1 MSKNFQK
8 VLAAF
13 DSIPHD
19 PLLAKLAAYGINSSN
34 CLLLENYLTD
44 RFQRVRLGN
53 QFSNWCSLTRGIPKG
68 SVLGPLLFNINDL
81 FLVGL

>member
-1 MSKNFQK
+1 M
-8 VLAAF
+8 LAAF

-19 PLLAKLAAYGINSSN
+19 LLLAKLAAYGINSSN

-53 QFSNWCSLTRGIPKG
+53 QFSNWCSLTRGIPQG